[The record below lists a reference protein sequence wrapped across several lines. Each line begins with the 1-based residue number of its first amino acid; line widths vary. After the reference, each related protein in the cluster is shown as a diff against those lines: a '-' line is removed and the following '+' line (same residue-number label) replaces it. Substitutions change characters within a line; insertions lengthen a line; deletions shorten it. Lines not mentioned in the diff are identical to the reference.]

1 MKNNFF
7 IITTLLT
14 IFMAACKTNDITT
27 SMTTTTPSTSSY
39 KGTGSVSQ
47 GVGKTTTANLFP
59 SGMRVAGLGTIT
71 STDNKTWT
79 VPAEVNFTNASF
91 PTASDLN
98 NSYVSGHSYASTSAA
113 LAGLTGTSDIVTV
126 DATGDIYTVFIFA
139 DNYFEMYVNG
149 IPVGKDPV
157 PFTNFNSNIV
167 RFKAKKPF
175 TIAVKCVDWEENLG
189 IGTEDGTK
197 VGDGGFVA
205 TIRDATNKIV
215 AVTNNTWKAQT
226 FYTAPVAD
234 LACLT
239 ESGTNRLS
247 STCATQN
254 ASITA
259 SYGVHWTIPN
269 DWFSTAFDDS
279 AWQAATL
286 FTNATVGVDNKPSY
300 TSFTDV
306 FDNASNDATFIWSS
320 NLLLDNLVL
329 LRKKIE

>member
-1 MKNNFF
+1 MMKN
-7 IITTLLT
+7 TLLLV
-14 IFMAACKTNDITT
+14 IVLSVFSSACQKDDIATTTTKT
-27 SMTTTTPSTSSY
+27 TTTTPSSY

-59 SGMRVAGLGTIT
+59 SGMRVAALGTIT
-71 STDNKTWT
+71 STDGKTWT
-79 VPAEVNFTNASF
+79 VPADVNFTNTSF
-91 PTASDLN
+91 PMASDLN
-98 NSYVSGHSYASTSAA
+98 NSYVSGRSYANTAAA
-113 LAGLTGTSDIVTV
+113 LAGLTGTSDIVTI

-175 TIAVKCVDWEENLG
+175 TVAVKCVDWEENLG

-197 VGDGGFVA
+197 IGDGGFVA
-205 TIRDATNKIV
+205 VFRDATNKII

-239 ESGTNRLS
+239 ESGTSRLS
-247 STCATQN
+247 TNCSTQSGALT
-254 ASITA
+254 
-259 SYGVHWTIPN
+259 SYGIHWAVPN
-269 DWFSTAFDDS
+269 DWFSTAYDDS
-279 AWQAATL
+279 GWPTATL
-286 FTNATVGVDNKPSY
+286 FTNSVVGVDNKPSF
-300 TSFTDV
+300 TNFTDI
-306 FDNASNDATFIWSS
+306 FDNSSNDASFIWSS
-320 NLLLDNLVL
+320 NLKLDNLVL